1 MASSRAGLTCV
12 KWRESVLRI
21 EGVHSIAWGLYESWT
36 SSVGEAD
43 PFVLAH
49 FASPLHLLGTIACPP
64 NEMVGDIRD
73 EANSIINLF
82 APLLMENLVA
92 EFQRF

>member
-1 MASSRAGLTCV
+1 
-12 KWRESVLRI
+12 
-21 EGVHSIAWGLYESWT
+21 
-36 SSVGEAD
+36 
-43 PFVLAH
+43 
-49 FASPLHLLGTIACPP
+49 
-64 NEMVGDIRD
+64 MVGDIRD